1 MIHVFPA
8 KSEQGDDLPL
18 RFNSH
23 RISKVPF
30 HGLFS
35 ATFPTFVLVIFL
47 FKMPSS
53 IMLKV
58 QLVFLSTR
66 SLEYVTISE
75 KKSMLDKP
83 HSDMIH
89 NAVGHD
95 INVNK
100 SAILNKQSL
109 NRDTNKTKLCI
120 DLSMKNF

>member
-1 MIHVFPA
+1 
-8 KSEQGDDLPL
+8 
-18 RFNSH
+18 
-23 RISKVPF
+23 
-30 HGLFS
+30 
-35 ATFPTFVLVIFL
+35 
-47 FKMPSS
+47 
-53 IMLKV
+53 MLKV

-120 DLSMKNF
+120 DSLMKNF